1 MDEIEREESWNRYL
15 NAIRMAQE
23 KYENSVGSVK
33 REYER
38 VNKKAFKVYKEDIER
53 ARKLIKDIKWG
64 SEEGFT
70 LKSY

>member
-15 NAIRMAQE
+15 TAIRIAQE
-23 KYENSVGSVK
+23 KYENAVGSVK

-38 VNKKAFKVYKEDIER
+38 INKRAFKVYKEDIER

-64 SEEGFT
+64 PEEGFT
-70 LKSY
+70 LRSY

>member
-23 KYENSVGSVK
+23 KYENSVGSGK

-38 VNKKAFKVYKEDIER
+38 VNKKAFQVYKEDIEI
-53 ARKLIKDIKWG
+53 ARKLIKDIKWD
-64 SEEGFT
+64 SEDEFT
-70 LKSY
+70 LRSY

>member
-15 NAIRMAQE
+15 TAIRMAQE

-64 SEEGFT
+64 QRKGS
-70 LKSY
+70 L

>member
-1 MDEIEREESWNRYL
+1 MDEIEREDLYNRYL
-15 NAIRMAQE
+15 NAIKMAEE
-23 KYENSVGSVK
+23 KYEDAVGSVK

-38 VNKKAFKVYKEDIER
+38 INRKAFKTYKEDIEK
-53 ARKLIKDIKWG
+53 AQELIKDIKWG

>member
-15 NAIRMAQE
+15 TAIKMADE
-23 KYENSVGSVK
+23 KYKNAVDSVK

-38 VNKKAFKVYKEDIER
+38 INKKAFKVYKEEIEK
-53 ARKLIKDIKWG
+53 AQELIKDIKWN
-64 SEEGFT
+64 SEDELL

>member
-23 KYENSVGSVK
+23 KYENTVGSVK

-38 VNKKAFKVYKEDIER
+38 VNKKAFKVYKAAIER
-53 ARKLIKDIKWG
+53 AQELIKDIRWD
-64 SEEGFT
+64 SEDE
-70 LKSY
+70 LLLRSY

>member
-23 KYENSVGSVK
+23 KYENAVGSVK

-38 VNKKAFKVYKEDIER
+38 INKKAFKAYKEDIER
-53 ARKLIKDIKWG
+53 ARELIKDIEWD
-64 SEEGFT
+64 SDDEFT

>member
-38 VNKKAFKVYKEDIER
+38 VNRKALKAYRADIER
-53 ARKLIKDIKWG
+53 ARKLIKDIKWN
-64 SEEGFT
+64 SEDELL

>member
-23 KYENSVGSVK
+23 KYENTVGSVK

-38 VNKKAFKVYKEDIER
+38 INKKAFKVYKEDIER

-64 SEEGFT
+64 SEERFT

>member
-15 NAIRMAQE
+15 TAIRMAQE

-38 VNKKAFKVYKEDIER
+38 VNRKALTAYKEDIER

-64 SEEGFT
+64 SEERFT

>member
-1 MDEIEREESWNRYL
+1 MDKIEREDLWNRYL
-15 NAIRMAQE
+15 TAIKMADE
-23 KYENSVGSVK
+23 KYKNAVDSVK

-38 VNKKAFKVYKEDIER
+38 INKKAFKVYKEDIER